1 MKKPCFSTNID
12 KIHIKKGG
20 ILGMSLTL
28 YILFYSHMEAKIE
41 IDSTKGSGNLV
52 FGPHK
57 AVHL

>member
-1 MKKPCFSTNID
+1 
-12 KIHIKKGG
+12 
-20 ILGMSLTL
+20 MSLTL